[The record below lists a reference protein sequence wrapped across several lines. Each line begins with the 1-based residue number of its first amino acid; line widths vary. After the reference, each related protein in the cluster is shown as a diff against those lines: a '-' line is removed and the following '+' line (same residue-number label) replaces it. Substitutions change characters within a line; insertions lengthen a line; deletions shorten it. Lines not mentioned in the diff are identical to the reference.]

1 MWLPPVLSYM
11 HHYSPNL
18 DTSPCHGAP
27 LFSSHNIAL
36 YSPTIYSVLSHNC
49 TAQNFKAGPN
59 YMSIICVCVG
69 DREREQAGAEL
80 CQAQQNL
87 SLDLDININ

>member
-36 YSPTIYSVLSHNC
+36 YSPTLLYTLYCHTIALHKTLKQDLTVCQLS
-49 TAQNFKAGPN
+49 
-59 YMSIICVCVG
+59 VCVWE
-69 DREREQAGAEL
+69 REREF
-80 CQAQQNL
+80 
-87 SLDLDININ
+87 LDAPQH

>member
-1 MWLPPVLSYM
+1 MWLPPVLCYM

-36 YSPTIYSVLSHNC
+36 YSPTLLYTLYCHTVALNKTLKVVITKPLL
-49 TAQNFKAGPN
+49 QNN
-59 YMSIICVCVG
+59 STLLEV
-69 DREREQAGAEL
+69 RHR
-80 CQAQQNL
+80 
-87 SLDLDININ
+87 